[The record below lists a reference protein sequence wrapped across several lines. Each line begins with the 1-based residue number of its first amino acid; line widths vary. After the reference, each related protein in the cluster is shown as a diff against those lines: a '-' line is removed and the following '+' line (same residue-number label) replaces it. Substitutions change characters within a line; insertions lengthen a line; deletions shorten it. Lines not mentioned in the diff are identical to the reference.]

1 MRNNIVLCGF
11 MGCGKST
18 VGRNIAKM
26 LNIPF
31 IDSDDYIENKSKM
44 KISGIFEKFGEA
56 HFREIEKE
64 AISELS
70 KMNNIV
76 ISTGGGVVLNS
87 ENVKALK
94 NTGYIFYIE
103 VTPQTVLD
111 RLKDDT
117 TRPLLQSENKL
128 KAITDLLEKRS
139 PVYKNAADFTV
150 DGSLS
155 PDCVSKEIVCILE
168 KQLTY

>member
-18 VGRNIAKM
+18 VGRNIAAK

-31 IDSDDYIENKSKM
+31 IDSDDYIENKFNM
-44 KISGIFEKFGEA
+44 KISGIFEKYGESY
-56 HFREIEKE
+56 FREIEKE
-64 AISELS
+64 SIAELS
-70 KMNNIV
+70 KMSNVV

-139 PVYKNAADFTV
+139 PIYKNAADFTV
-150 DGSLS
+150 DGNLS
-155 PDCVSKEIVCILE
+155 PECVSKNLFVFL
-168 KQLTY
+168 KNS